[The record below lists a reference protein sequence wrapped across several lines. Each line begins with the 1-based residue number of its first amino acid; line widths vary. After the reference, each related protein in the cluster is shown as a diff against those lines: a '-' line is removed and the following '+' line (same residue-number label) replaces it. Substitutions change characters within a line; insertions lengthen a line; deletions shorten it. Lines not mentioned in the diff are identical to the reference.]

1 MRLGAPRA
9 IGLVRKNHSPDAPK
23 RMNLRE
29 TAIPGGAEQHL
40 GTGGIPHIQ
49 QGVVADLSRLQ
60 QAYRS
65 RITTA
70 ALQAK
75 AAASAPGS

>member
-1 MRLGAPRA
+1 MGNYSARLA
-9 IGLVRKNHSPDAPK
+9 IAGL
-23 RMNLRE
+23 
-29 TAIPGGAEQHL
+29 
-40 GTGGIPHIQ
+40 IQ

>member
-1 MRLGAPRA
+1 MQIDRMRLGELVQVKQPFPLAPA
-9 IGLVRKNHSPDAPK
+9 TATALGNH
-23 RMNLRE
+23 
-29 TAIPGGAEQHL
+29 
-40 GTGGIPHIQ
+40 TGIQ

-60 QAYRS
+60 LAYRL